1 MLLPEPISYLH
12 SPQVFSQVFRQLDV
26 DIPFGHFRFTAYALP
41 CETIGIKTL
50 EFESSSP
57 SGEFSVR
64 NSSIYKGRYLLV
76 EIEIVQ
82 FATLNG
88 FDVR

>member
-1 MLLPEPISYLH
+1 MLLSEPISYLH
-12 SPQVFSQVFRQLDV
+12 CPQVFSQIFRQLNV
-26 DIPFGHFRFTAYALP
+26 DIPFGYFRFTAHTLP

-50 EFESSSP
+50 EFESPSL

-64 NSSIYKGRYLLV
+64 NSSIYGGSYLLV
-76 EIEIVQ
+76 EIDIVH

-88 FDVR
+88 PDM